1 MNKTMK
7 QLKLITFLR
16 KTLLLM
22 LIALVPTV
30 ASAKNKRGVSFYLD
44 RGFIQ
49 VDMVTC
55 NVEKQGNAYYIVTRA
70 YMHPLIDDNPT
81 LQIRTFS
88 GDVMKLS
95 GQTVDKA
102 SKDND
107 KGNIIAKFRI
117 TPQQFEKIKSGI
129 KRFRV
134 SPTSGG
140 SFDKEFRRDK
150 IGKKLYKLY
159 LRAKDF

>member
-1 MNKTMK
+1 MK
-7 QLKLITFLR
+7 QLKLKTFLR

-30 ASAKNKRGVSFYLD
+30 ASAKNKRNVLFYLD
-44 RGFIQ
+44 SGIIK
-49 VDMVTC
+49 VDVVVC
-55 NVEKQGNAYYIVTRA
+55 NVEKQGNAYYIVTTT
-70 YMHPLIDDNPT
+70 YYHSLIDDYPT

-107 KGNIIAKFRI
+107 KGNITAKFRI

-140 SFDKEFRRDK
+140 AVDKEFRSKK